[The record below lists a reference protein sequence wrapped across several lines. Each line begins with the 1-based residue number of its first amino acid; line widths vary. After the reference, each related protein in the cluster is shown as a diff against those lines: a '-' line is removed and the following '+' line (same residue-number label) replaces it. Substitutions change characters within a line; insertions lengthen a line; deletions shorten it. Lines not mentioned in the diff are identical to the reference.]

1 MLAAHTDHNYQSA
14 IICQSVPQL
23 AAARPMID
31 DCSGGGAAGPGL
43 VRAIVME
50 RISAAKKLSRPEI
63 ELNEWSRRGYAQ
75 SSILNTEVFNNNMCQ
90 YLLIPSQTPGHE

>member
-1 MLAAHTDHNYQSA
+1 MIMT
-14 IICQSVPQL
+14 
-23 AAARPMID
+23 AARP
-31 DCSGGGAAGPGL
+31 GPGL

-75 SSILNTEVFNNNMCQ
+75 SNILDTEVFNNNMCQ
-90 YLLIPSQTPGHE
+90 YLINTITNSRT